1 MSELREEKKIEV
13 LDRLNALSRKEL
25 KGRDPETVSSL
36 ASYVRRKNRFTPPQ
50 WGLLQIL
57 EERYSEATLA
67 REEEWNGEYFT
78 KYREKALV
86 CASYYYFNGVYNV
99 SLSRK
104 ILNDKEFIPTESQYK
119 KLCENKYA
127 VRVLEQWYAEPKY
140 KEGELVRLRQGVK
153 LPRGKS
159 RFRGL
164 AFVIK
169 TNSSYVTSACRG
181 AKKYLVLPIGSQ
193 KPIHFEERHIKHA
206 KQKRRKKNEG

>member
-1 MSELREEKKIEV
+1 MSELREEEKIEV
-13 LDRLNALSRKEL
+13 LDRLNALSKKDL
-25 KGRDPETVSSL
+25 KGRDSQTVRSL
-36 ASYVRRKNRFTPPQ
+36 ASYVRRKSTFSPLQ
-50 WGLLQIL
+50 WRMLQNL
-57 EERYSEATLA
+57 ERRAKETLA

-78 KYREKALV
+78 KYREKALI
-86 CASYYYFNGVYNV
+86 CANYYYFNGVYNV
-99 SLSRK
+99 NLSWK

-140 KEGELVRLRQGVK
+140 KEGELVCLRQGVK
-153 LPRGKS
+153 LPGGKS

-169 TNSSYVTSACRG
+169 ANSSYITSACRG

-193 KPIHFEERHIKHA
+193 KPNHFEERHIKHA